1 MNRVSQ
7 WRTTDGSVSTRE
19 RILREASLLIAQ
31 RGYHA
36 TTTRQIAQHVGIQQ
50 PSLFHHFASKAE
62 IVNAL
67 LAWDLGQTLPIAKEL
82 SSRRTSAPVRLYE
95 YLSFDIDHLMTSP
108 YNLAGIYAEDVIS
121 DPAFAT
127 WASQR
132 DEVHACVERI
142 VANGVE
148 DGDFMPVNPRL
159 IQETIAGVLVGVLTF
174 HSGGR
179 QVELDLSDEITSLL
193 LRGLLAAPQTLE
205 PIRQAAREWA

>member
-1 MNRVSQ
+1 
-7 WRTTDGSVSTRE
+7 
-19 RILREASLLIAQ
+19 
-31 RGYHA
+31 
-36 TTTRQIAQHVGIQQ
+36 VGIQQ

-67 LAWDLGQTLPIAKEL
+67 LAWDLGQILPIVKEL
-82 SSRRTSAPVRLYE
+82 SSRRTNAPVRLYK

-121 DPAFAT
+121 DPAFAI
-127 WASQR
+127 WAGQR

-148 DGDFMPVNPRL
+148 DGDFMPVNPSL
-159 IQETIAGVLVGVLTF
+159 IQEAIAGVLVGVLTF
-174 HSGGR
+174 HSGR
-179 QVELDLSDEITSLL
+179 REVELDLSYEITSLV

-205 PIRQAAREWA
+205 LIRQVALEQS